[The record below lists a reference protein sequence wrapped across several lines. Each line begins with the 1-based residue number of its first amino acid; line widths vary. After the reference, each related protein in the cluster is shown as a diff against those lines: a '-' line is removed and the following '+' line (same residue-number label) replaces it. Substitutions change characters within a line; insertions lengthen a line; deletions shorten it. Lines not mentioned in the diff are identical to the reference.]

1 MVVHEAQAMPRHKPV
16 SAGRAALRAIDK
28 LLAERPRK
36 VGQDFSE
43 ATRSVTAYRDQ
54 LIAIWRD
61 SGSQADF
68 DRLAAVNSVLS
79 VVIGGHFPL
88 GDVPWGHIE
97 KARRQL
103 ADNLKRHH

>member
-1 MVVHEAQAMPRHKPV
+1 MVVNETQVMSRHKPV

-36 VGQDFSE
+36 IGHDFSE
-43 ATRSVTAYRDQ
+43 ATRCLTAYRDQ

-61 SGSQADF
+61 SGNQTDF

-97 KARRQL
+97 RARRQL
-103 ADNLKRHH
+103 ADILKHHH